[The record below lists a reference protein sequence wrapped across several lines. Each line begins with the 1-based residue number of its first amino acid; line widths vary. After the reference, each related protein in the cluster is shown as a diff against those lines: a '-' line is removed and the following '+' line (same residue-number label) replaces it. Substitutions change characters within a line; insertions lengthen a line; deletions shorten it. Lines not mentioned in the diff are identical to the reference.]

1 MIPIAT
7 YELPLPPG
15 INESYEI
22 GKNRKTGK
30 RRIVST
36 EQHEKFKG
44 DAALLLANQRQLL
57 KRDEQEAF
65 TRIIKAVKLNGWF
78 LYLEI
83 FFFIEDI
90 LSRDEDGG
98 LKVVQDSVCK
108 HLGIDDKYVM
118 DAHIGK
124 RRANGRPRCEIR
136 VFLFEEKSA

>member
-7 YELPLPPG
+7 YELSVPPS
-15 INESYEI
+15 INQSYQPVMRT
-22 GKNRKTGK
+22 GKTGFISK
-30 RRIVST
+30 P
-36 EQHEKFKG
+36 EHKQFKKE
-44 DAALLLANQRQLL
+44 AAIRLANQYQLL
-57 KRDEQEAF
+57 KRDEREAF
-65 TRIIKAVKLNGWF
+65 DRIINAIKLNGWF

-124 RRANGRPRCEIR
+124 RLAHGRPRCEIK
-136 VFLFEEKSA
+136 VYLYEEKSA

>member
-1 MIPIAT
+1 MIIAT

-15 INESYEI
+15 INNSYTPVMI
-22 GKNRKTGK
+22 RGKTSFISKVEHK
-30 RRIVST
+30 
-36 EQHEKFKG
+36 QFKK
-44 DAALLLANQRQLL
+44 DAAVLLANQQQLL
-57 KRDEQEAF
+57 KKEERAAF
-65 TRIIKAVKLNGWF
+65 DRIIKAIKLNGWF

-90 LSRDEDGG
+90 LKRDEDGG

-124 RRANGRPRCEIR
+124 RPANGKPRCE
-136 VFLFEEKSA
+136 VCVYLFEEEIA

>member
-7 YELPLPPG
+7 YELSLPPT
-15 INESYEI
+15 INQSYQPVMI
-22 GKNRKTGK
+22 RGKTSFISKAVHK
-30 RRIVST
+30 
-36 EQHEKFKG
+36 QFKQE
-44 DAALLLANQRQLL
+44 AAVRLANQYQLL
-57 KRDEQEAF
+57 NKEHREAF
-65 TRIIKAVKLNGWF
+65 DRIIKAIKLNGWF
-78 LYLEI
+78 LYLEV
-83 FFFIEDI
+83 FFYLEDI

-124 RRANGRPRCEIR
+124 RRADGRPRCEIR